1 MAGKASVTGTRED
14 GRETKERII
23 QAAGPLFAQHG
34 YDGTTSKAICQ
45 QAEVN
50 MAAVNYH
57 FGSRDGLYIAVLE
70 EVQDYLLNIDELKKL
85 ARVED
90 SPREKIE
97 RFVDFFIEDAF
108 CKNDWHV
115 RVWIRELLQPSPHI
129 QRIITQKGLPKFYIA
144 AEIFEQALGYKKTD
158 IAFYGAYISL
168 VAPFIMTFLAQNSP
182 VVDALPVHYPKEEF
196 VAQLKENFLKILEAL
211 AVKKK

>member
-1 MAGKASVTGTRED
+1 MSGKASVTGTRED
-14 GRETKERII
+14 GRETKARII
-23 QAAGPLFAQHG
+23 QAAGSLFAQHG
-34 YDGTTSKAICQ
+34 YNGTTSKVICQ

-50 MAAVNYH
+50 MTAVNYH

-85 ARVED
+85 AREQD

-108 CKNDWHV
+108 RKNDWHV

-129 QRIITQKGLPKFYIA
+129 QQIIKQKGLPKFYIA

-168 VAPFIMTFLAQNSP
+168 AAPLIMTFLAQNSP
-182 VVDALPVHYPKEEF
+182 VLDALPVHYPKEEF
-196 VAQLKENFLKILEAL
+196 VAQLKENFFKTLAAL
-211 AVKKK
+211 AVQK

>member
-1 MAGKASVTGTRED
+1 MAGKASVTGSRED

-34 YDGTTSKAICQ
+34 YDGTTSKEICQ
-45 QAEVN
+45 QAGVN

-57 FGSRDGLYIAVLE
+57 FGSRDGLYVAVLE
-70 EVQDYLLNIDELKKL
+70 EVQDYLLNIEVLKRL
-85 ARVED
+85 AQEEG

-108 CKNDWHV
+108 GKNDWHV
-115 RVWIRELLQPSPHI
+115 RVWIRELLHPSPHI
-129 QRIITQKGLPKFYIA
+129 QQVIMQKGLPKFYIA
-144 AEIFEQALGYKKTD
+144 AEIFEQALGYRRTD

-168 VAPFIMTFLAQNSP
+168 VAPFIMTFLAQSSP
-182 VVDALPVHYPKEEF
+182 VLEALPVHYPKGEF
-196 VAQLKENFLKILEAL
+196 VAQLKENFFKTL
-211 AVKKK
+211 AVLAVPKD